1 MFQISFAIK
10 KVNILPPKGMSCV
23 VRRLPTNLLC
33 VHSVTILTYLCHLP
47 QSIHRGFSTGL
58 ECALVSI
65 LLPSSPILINGT
77 KPQMFKIKIFP
88 HKARSRVLQEDVI
101 PCRPPVPTRCELH
114 IHLCSATCYSHLV
127 RQVKWKRVIGEKVQ
141 IGSGY
146 KWSLVSGRRSLLWR

>member
-10 KVNILPPKGMSCV
+10 KVNILPSKGMSCV

-88 HKARSRVLQEDVI
+88 HTPEYSKRMLFRVGHQFPQDVNCTSTFVVLLVI
-101 PCRPPVPTRCELH
+101 P
-114 IHLCSATCYSHLV
+114 I
-127 RQVKWKRVIGEKVQ
+127 
-141 IGSGY
+141 
-146 KWSLVSGRRSLLWR
+146 WSDR